1 MALIIGGV
9 ASAEENLD
17 SGKTPAELYASD
29 CAICHKSPRGLVHS
43 GGIMEVQ
50 AFLREHYTASR
61 EAAAAIAAYLQAVD
75 RGSPPARALKRTA
88 KPKEKSKTGEAKPAA
103 SDELGQVKPSAAPA
117 EAGDKPD
124 EPVEAKADAE
134 RTPAKRPR
142 ALAKPDSE
150 KKSD

>member
-1 MALIIGGV
+1 MG
-9 ASAEENLD
+9 
-17 SGKTPAELYASD
+17 
-29 CAICHKSPRGLVHS
+29 
-43 GGIMEVQ
+43 VQ
-50 AFLREHYTASR
+50 AFLREHYTASH
-61 EAAAAIAAYLQAVD
+61 EAAAAIAAYLQAAD

-88 KPKEKSKTGEAKPAA
+88 KPKEKSKTGETKPASA
-103 SDELGQVKPSAAPA
+103 EPGQVKPTAAPT

-124 EPVEAKADAE
+124 KPIEAKADAE